1 MRIHTASQLY
11 PTYKQSVACMRL
23 PFLNFTNYER
33 ARIETHAHTIRW
45 IRPGIPLRWVSSIS
59 DLNNLYKTKPLFH
72 FKIIVCKYVE

>member
-33 ARIETHAHTIRW
+33 AIIETHTR
-45 IRPGIPLRWVSSIS
+45 S
-59 DLNNLYKTKPLFH
+59 DGSDRDFSNLYNINKLYKTKTPLSFLNNSL
-72 FKIIVCKYVE
+72 